1 MVRSVTRA
9 LLRCS
14 IPQSSLS
21 CCSFKSHVNF
31 SGNGTAYFYCRSA
44 LKSAAFPCHTCPRQ
58 HQPHTQPGLLIL
70 PFSRWAGG
78 GKEPTQTSWERA
90 ELGQEEHQCVSS
102 CCRSPHFLVPLL
114 QQAGVSVTKGNRWQT
129 LEYPQPHEL
138 WGAPSPHG
146 EGWLLRAPRPLRTY
160 TGAPQAANSP
170 HSGTGVLLSATTP
183 FLTRAEASYTDDSYS
198 DMLQFLPDLSE
209 LTFLEITTGR
219 DATICLNVVE
229 AGYFTIKWG
238 SGKVCFIGTRL

>member
-58 HQPHTQPGLLIL
+58 HQPHNQPGLLIL

-90 ELGQEEHQCVSS
+90 ELGQEEHQCISS

-146 EGWLLRAPRPLRTY
+146 EGWLLRAPPPSQDLHRSSSGCKQPTFRYWGVAFCHNPFSYKGWSKLHRWFILWHTAISSRPFWT
-160 TGAPQAANSP
+160 
-170 HSGTGVLLSATTP
+170 HSSW
-183 FLTRAEASYTDDSYS
+183 
-198 DMLQFLPDLSE
+198 
-209 LTFLEITTGR
+209 
-219 DATICLNVVE
+219 NHH
-229 AGYFTIKWG
+229 WG
-238 SGKVCFIGTRL
+238 GCNYLFKCGWGWLFHY